1 MVNPTKQEMIEFF
14 TKNLS
19 VEVMEKETRHIY
31 YKHEARKNVEVV
43 ESGS

>member
-1 MVNPTKQEMIEFF
+1 MNLTKQEMHEFS

-31 YKHEARKNVEVV
+31 YNHGARKNVEVV